1 MLGKKM
7 KPKPPEI
14 LPTYVREGVER
25 QDAETLR
32 KLAEWAANLAEWKDC
47 DVDPKDIEADLGD
60 DEELEDIETSSGGT
74 IVEKKIPCG
83 KDCGGCP
90 HGPYRYEVHREGDSL
105 KWEYKGKV

>member
-1 MLGKKM
+1 MQPAP
-7 KPKPPEI
+7 PKS
-14 LPTYVREGVER
+14 LPKYVREGVER
-25 QDAETLR
+25 QDTDTLQE
-32 KLAEWAANLAEWKDC
+32 LAEWAEELAEWKNRE
-47 DVDPKDIEADLGD
+47 VKPADIEEELVS
-60 DEELEDIETSSGGT
+60 DEQLEDIETPSSGGT